1 MSQKELD
8 MGRAFAR
15 RRRISCGDYPSE
27 GGCTLTI
34 SGTEEEVL
42 RVAVLHACDAHGY
55 KDTPE
60 LRDQIRASLKE
71 EAG

>member
-27 GGCTLTI
+27 SGCTLTI

-42 RVAVLHACDAHGY
+42 RVAVLHACNVHGH

-60 LRDQIRASLKE
+60 LRAQIRTAMKDQ
-71 EAG
+71 AG